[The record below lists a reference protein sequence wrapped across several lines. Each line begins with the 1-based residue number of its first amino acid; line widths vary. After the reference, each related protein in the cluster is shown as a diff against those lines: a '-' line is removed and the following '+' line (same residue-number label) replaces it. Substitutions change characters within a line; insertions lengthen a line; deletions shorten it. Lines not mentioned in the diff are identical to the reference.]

1 MDHWISDQILII
13 YLMKEIVAITM
24 KKEQV
29 VVKLYRWQVAENYV
43 GLMKVKISHSSE
55 LVVK

>member
-1 MDHWISDQILII
+1 
-13 YLMKEIVAITM
+13 MKEIVAITM